1 MASGLLPSYLVVG
14 ADELKRQT
22 AESRLK
28 ARLDAG
34 LAAFNLDERTAGPD
48 LDPGDLALSLNTLPI
63 GDTFR
68 LVVIHDAGKLA
79 KPVSEMIVSYLANPN
94 PDCVLLLVAESL
106 KKTTRLY
113 KAVAGVGKRSIID
126 CSPISARDLPAY
138 LQKHAQAMGL
148 VLDRDAARELV
159 SRAGES
165 TTLLDAHL
173 KTLGELCAETRRITY
188 DDVVSHVT
196 RTAEVKPWDFVDAVA
211 AGDAAT
217 ALELF
222 HTMQDPSILGLVTLT
237 VRRVRELA
245 CCRAFIDRGEPSRAA
260 GALGRP
266 DWLVKRYLKDARR
279 LTQRQLASCVC
290 ACERC
295 ERQVKGG
302 VDPET
307 ALVTLVLHIAN
318 PTERVPLD

>member
-1 MASGLLPSYLVVG
+1 MASGLLASYLVVG

-22 AESRLK
+22 AEARLK
-28 ARLDAG
+28 ARLNEA
-34 LAAFNLDERTAGPD
+34 LAAFNLDERTAGAD
-48 LDPGDLALSLNTLPI
+48 LDPNDLALSLNTLPV
-63 GDTFR
+63 GDSFR
-68 LVVIHDAGKLA
+68 LVVVHDAGKLA
-79 KPVSEMIVSYLANPN
+79 KPVSDMLVSYLANPN
-94 PDCVLLLVAESL
+94 PDCVLLLVAESM
-106 KKTTRLY
+106 KKNSRLY
-113 KAVAGVGKRSIID
+113 KAVAAIGKRSIID

-138 LQKHAQAMGL
+138 LVKHAQAMGL

-165 TTLLDAHL
+165 TTLLDSHL
-173 KTLGELCAETRRITY
+173 KTLGELCGETHRITY
-188 DDVVSHVT
+188 DDVVEHVT

-211 AGDAAT
+211 AGDAAY
-217 ALELF
+217 ALELY

-245 CCRAFIDRGEPSRAA
+245 CCRSFIDRGEPSRAPA
-260 GALGRP
+260 ALGRP
-266 DWLVKRYLKDARR
+266 EWQVRRHMKDARR

-290 ACERC
+290 ACARC

-307 ALVTLVLHIAN
+307 ALVTLVLYIAN
-318 PTERVPLD
+318 PTEKVPLG